1 MPHLNHNNL
10 KYFYPPIWLLGM
22 LLLLA
27 CCISACKPKEAKV
40 DDAVVQDTSANV
52 PLGDAS
58 GVIEDSIKYEFHPN
72 GYRGRIRRFCAIVDK
87 HDMQYFNDEAICRF
101 VVHSIGR
108 KIGSDSMEVE
118 IFDTRKSYNLYK
130 VVSHGGLLSKHDLN
144 YLGQHNI
151 GSYVGVVSA
160 KNEENNKLVFFPRA
174 IDSFSK
180 LKDSMIFEWKPVE
193 Y

>member
-1 MPHLNHNNL
+1 MPSLNHSPL
-10 KYFYPPIWLLGM
+10 KYFFSHIWLLGM

-58 GVIEDSIKYEFHPN
+58 GVVEDSIKYEFYSN
-72 GYRGRIRRFCAIVDK
+72 GHRGKIRSFCAIVDK
-87 HDMQYFNDEAICRF
+87 QNVQYINDEAICRF
-101 VVHSIGR
+101 VVHSIGE
-108 KIGSDSMEVE
+108 KISSDSMQLE

-130 VVSHGGLLSKHDLN
+130 VVSHVGQLSKYDLN

>member
-1 MPHLNHNNL
+1 
-10 KYFYPPIWLLGM
+10 M

-58 GVIEDSIKYEFHPN
+58 GVVEDSIKYEFHPN
-72 GYRGRIRRFCAIVDK
+72 GHRGKISRFCAIVDK
-87 HDMQYFNDEAICRF
+87 HDVRYYNDEAICRF

-108 KIGSDSMEVE
+108 KIGNDSMEVE
-118 IFDTRKSYNLYK
+118 IFDTRKGLTLYR
-130 VVSHGGLLSKHDLN
+130 SASKGVHLGKPDLI

-151 GSYVGVVSA
+151 GSYSGKVSV
-160 KNEENNKLVFFPRA
+160 KNEENNKLVFFSRA